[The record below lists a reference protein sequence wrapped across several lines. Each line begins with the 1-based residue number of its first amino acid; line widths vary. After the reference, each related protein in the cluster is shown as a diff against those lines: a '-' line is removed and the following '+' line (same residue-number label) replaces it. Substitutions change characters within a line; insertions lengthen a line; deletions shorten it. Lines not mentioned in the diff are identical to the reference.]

1 METQLFAITGPL
13 TNPGLV
19 LGTWGPENSGVPD
32 PCHPHSTNRMWNPW
46 KFFGPERKDEFLR
59 RRSELLANAP
69 IPCLWLLGKT
79 GSGKTSIIRY
89 LTGAPDAEIG
99 RGFRPETRHSR
110 IYSFPD
116 ATVPVAH
123 FLDTRGLGEADYD
136 AAEDLKEFDARTHLV
151 IVTVRATDQATEE
164 IIKPLKQI
172 RKANAER
179 PVLLAVSC
187 LHDAYPGQQHPNPDP
202 FDASDRPLPVTVP
215 EDLQRCL
222 KAQYDRFEG
231 LFDRA
236 VPLDLTPP
244 SDGFEV
250 PDFGGARLKTAV
262 IDLLPKAYRQTLLQ
276 MEQLRDALLE
286 IQHERSLPIIL
297 AHSVLAASAA
307 AVPIPWIDLPVV
319 MAIQSHLAHRLARV
333 NQQHLDAA
341 VLAHV
346 TVAMGGRVAVRMGL
360 RELLK
365 FIPWVGMAANAASAF
380 AFMYASG
387 WVWNWYFL
395 EVRKGHVPDASELRE
410 VYREQLRKGV
420 ALWKTT
426 MAETP
431 A

>member
-1 METQLFAITGPL
+1 
-13 TNPGLV
+13 
-19 LGTWGPENSGVPD
+19 
-32 PCHPHSTNRMWNPW
+32 MWNPW

-59 RRSELLANAP
+59 RRSDLLANAP

-79 GSGKTSIIRY
+79 GSGKTSIVRY
-89 LTGAPDAEIG
+89 LTGAADAEIG
-99 RGFRPETRHSR
+99 RGFRPQTRHSR
-110 IYSFPD
+110 LFSFPD
-116 ATVPVAH
+116 ADVPVVQ
-123 FLDTRGLGEADYD
+123 FLDTRGLGEAGYD
-136 AAEDLKEFDARTHLV
+136 ASEDLAQFDTRTHLL

-164 IIKPLKQI
+164 VVQPLKQI

-179 PVLLAVSC
+179 PVLLAVTC
-187 LHDAYPGQQHPNPDP
+187 LHDAYAGQQHPDPDP
-202 FDASDRPLPVTVP
+202 FDSSPRPLPASVG
-215 EDLQRCL
+215 EDLRRCL
-222 KAQYDRFEG
+222 QAQYDRFDG

-236 VPLDLTPP
+236 VPVDLTPA
-244 SDGFEV
+244 DEGFATPE
-250 PDFGGARLKTAV
+250 FGGPRLKTA
-262 IDLLPKAYRQTLLQ
+262 ILDLLPSAYRQTLLQ
-276 MEQLRDALLE
+276 MDQLREALLE

-307 AVPIPWIDLPVV
+307 AVPVPWIDLPVV

-341 VLAHV
+341 ALAHV
-346 TVAMGGRVAVRMGL
+346 TVAMGGRLAVRMGL

-365 FIPWVGMAANAASAF
+365 FIPWVGMAANAAAAF

-410 VYREQLRKGV
+410 MYQSQLRKGV

-426 MAETP
+426 MSETH

>member
-1 METQLFAITGPL
+1 MRGLFSAPGDLRIRGSL
-13 TNPGLV
+13 TAR
-19 LGTWGPENSGVPD
+19 TAQT
-32 PCHPHSTNRMWNPW
+32 TNRMWNPW

-116 ATVPVAH
+116 AVVPIAH

-136 AAEDLKEFDARTHLV
+136 ATEDLAEFDARTHLV
-151 IVTVRATDQATEE
+151 IVTIRATDQATEE
-164 IIKPLKQI
+164 VIKPLKQI

-202 FDASDRPLPVTVP
+202 FDATDRPLPATVP

-222 KAQYDRFEG
+222 KAQYDRFDG

-286 IQHERSLPIIL
+286 IQQERSLPIIL

-319 MAIQSHLAHRLARV
+319 TAIQSHLIHRLAKA
-333 NQQHLDAA
+333 NDQPLDAA
-341 VLAHV
+341 TIAQVS
-346 TVAMGGRVAVRMGL
+346 VAIGGRIALRMGL

-365 FIPWVGMAANAASAF
+365 FIPWVGIAANAAAAF
-380 AFMYASG
+380 AFMHASG
-387 WVWNWYFL
+387 WAWYWYFTQ
-395 EVRKGHVPDASELRE
+395 VRQGQMPTAAELRV
-410 VYREQLRKGV
+410 VYREQLPKGV
-420 ALWKTT
+420 ELWRVTHR
-426 MAETP
+426 EP
-431 A
+431 QS

>member
-1 METQLFAITGPL
+1 
-13 TNPGLV
+13 
-19 LGTWGPENSGVPD
+19 
-32 PCHPHSTNRMWNPW
+32 MWNPW

-99 RGFRPETRHSR
+99 RGFRPQTRHSR

-116 ATVPVAH
+116 ALVPIAH

-136 AAEDLKEFDARTHLV
+136 ATEDLAEFDARTHLV
-151 IVTVRATDQATEE
+151 IVTIRATDQSTEE

-187 LHDAYPGQQHPNPDP
+187 LHDAYPGEQHPSPDP
-202 FDASDRPLPVTVP
+202 FDASDRPLPATVP

-222 KAQYDRFEG
+222 KAQYERFDG

-244 SDGFEV
+244 SDGFET
-250 PDFGGARLKTAV
+250 PDFGGSRLKTAV

-286 IQHERSLPIIL
+286 IQQERSLPIIL

-307 AVPIPWIDLPVV
+307 AVPVPWIDLPVV

-341 VLAHV
+341 VLTHV

-365 FIPWVGMAANAASAF
+365 FIPWVGMAANAAAAF

-420 ALWKTT
+420 TLWKTT
-426 MAETP
+426 MAETH